1 MSKVY
6 YDHLIILE
14 EVEIEVRNLPNEKEE
29 KMELEHMIE
38 EIIHHK
44 VMERVL
50 NHLPRQ
56 NHAEFLDKFTQKP
69 FDHGLISYIDE
80 KIEESIE
87 KHISD
92 EIGKLKKELLQDIK
106 KHKAKS

>member
-1 MSKVY
+1 MRTY

-14 EVEIEVRNLPNEKEE
+14 EVEIELKSLSVGKEE
-29 KMELEHMIE
+29 RWEMEHMIE

-50 NHLPRQ
+50 NHLPRE
-56 NHAEFLDKFTQKP
+56 NHEEFLDRFTKKP
-69 FDHGLISYIDE
+69 YDPGLISYIDE
-80 KIEESIE
+80 RIEESIE
-87 KHISD
+87 KHIAD

-106 KHKAKS
+106 KHKAPGS